1 MEFYRT
7 RDLLIGYPS
16 AETMNHD
23 MVNPHLSDPN
33 YKPPMCGVGTENEF
47 PLFGQIQIHVMRKVI
62 VTFTHCVI
70 HMYLQEL

>member
-47 PLFGQIQIHVMRKVI
+47 PLF
-62 VTFTHCVI
+62 
-70 HMYLQEL
+70 

>member
-47 PLFGQIQIHVMRKVI
+47 PWTDTNTNDRVL
-62 VTFTHCVI
+62 
-70 HMYLQEL
+70 